1 MTDIHQPSAEVV
13 GKDECG
19 KFAYISTEKGPQV
32 FATVIYDFVIQV
44 ILAEQSSDTT
54 ILHFGSNHVIIV
66 LAWVSQPLVRS
77 LLLLFTWDVKVDEIR
92 RS

>member
-32 FATVIYDFVIQV
+32 FGTVIYDFVVQV
-44 ILAEQSSDTT
+44 ILAKQSSDTG
-54 ILHFGSNHVIIV
+54 ILHSGSHNVIV
-66 LAWVSQPLVRS
+66 MLVR
-77 LLLLFTWDVKVDEIR
+77 IGQP
-92 RS
+92 